1 MKFNIVEGGK
11 NDKSINF
18 EVELTNSGLKTG
30 MLKIGVWN
38 HYSGKLHVESLRVT
52 QFQLRCLCVDREST
66 LQVEDGYAGSECP
79 HFEKMRRCVLLCFL
93 FS

>member
-1 MKFNIVEGGK
+1 MLT

-30 MLKIGVWN
+30 MVKNRGFWN

-66 LQVEDGYAGSECP
+66 LQVEDG
-79 HFEKMRRCVLLCFL
+79 
-93 FS
+93 